1 MKEFIKLAFWL
12 VFCAV
17 PVANSIAHDLNFS
30 GRNEIFDN
38 PFIVTGFNKASGVV
52 TGSIS
57 ATRTAPGETNE
68 CRIVFSGERRSPDV
82 LKVRYF
88 EVGAED
94 GVENISKSDQATVV
108 QGVSGLKIK
117 FSRKKIVGECDWL
130 LTYVNAPSIEQQGSE
145 LTVLIPKLK
154 VGDWIGIYTIKSRR
168 ANFHKMAGG
177 ADVEKAFLVAGDMIY
192 VYEEQPGW
200 YYVKFQGRKSKRQ
213 AGSRKQT
220 LFSSS

>member
-1 MKEFIKLAFWL
+1 MNEFINLAFWL
-12 VFCAV
+12 AFCTV
-17 PVANSIAHDLNFS
+17 PVSNSIAHDLNVS
-30 GRNEIFDN
+30 GKNEIFDN
-38 PFIVTGFNKASGVV
+38 PFIVTGFNKTSGVV

-57 ATRTAPGETNE
+57 ATRTAPGETND

-88 EVGAED
+88 EVGAEN
-94 GVENISKSDQATVV
+94 GVENVSKSDQATVL

-117 FSRKKIVGECDWL
+117 FNKKTIVGECDWIL
-130 LTYVNAPSIEQQGSE
+130 AYINAPSIEQQGSE

-177 ADVEKAFLVAGDMIY
+177 ADVEKAFLVAGDTIY

-200 YYVKFQGRKSKRQ
+200 YYVKFQGRK
-213 AGSRKQT
+213 KQT
-220 LFSSS
+220 AGWIKKADTVQF